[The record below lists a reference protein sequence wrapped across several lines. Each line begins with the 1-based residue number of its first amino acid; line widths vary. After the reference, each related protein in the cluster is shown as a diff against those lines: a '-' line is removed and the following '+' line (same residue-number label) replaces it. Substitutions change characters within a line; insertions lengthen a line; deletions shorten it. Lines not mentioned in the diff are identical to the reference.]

1 MEVSDMESIKFDSNN
16 INPIFIFEYYDT
28 PLAFISDKINGEYY
42 FFYFID
48 DNQYFIMP
56 LTVKDINLI
65 FSSQYIREVF
75 ESFLENDSFKIIDFI
90 SQNDATLYSVNEFE
104 EISGEDID
112 GWLPENNQEFEYD
125 FVNKVS
131 FADLRDSYKD
141 FFPGLFNHK
150 QMTIKMRDEQNSHS
164 AVPSVV
170 LKAIKMIDIYISEKK
185 LSLNTANKFLS
196 GNLSLLPFSPGS
208 FNINFELSLP
218 DEVSLF
224 EDNILDFDD
233 FIIFIDSLNTE
244 SAEKIYD
251 DLIYESPKIVK
262 ATSEFYKDMKN
273 FNYEIEILDKEQK
286 LSTFKVN
293 PKVDETMERLH
304 VISKARECGREER
317 EILQFSGEVRSAS
330 KIRNTISIGLAG
342 GNVSAKFTK
351 ELFKEI
357 KDSVKSVAV
366 SKEIRGQWEK
376 ISIFDDKNMEVDTR
390 YIIISFEQ

>member
-65 FSSQYIREVF
+65 FSSQYISEVF
-75 ESFLENDSFKIIDFI
+75 ESFLENDNFKIIDFI
-90 SQNDATLYSVNEFE
+90 SQNDATLYSVTEFE

-131 FADLRDSYKD
+131 FADLRYSYKD

-273 FNYEIEILDKEQK
+273 FNYEIEILDKDQK

-376 ISIFDDKNMEVDTR
+376 ISILDDKNMEVDTR

>member
-1 MEVSDMESIKFDSNN
+1 MESIKFDSNN

-65 FSSQYIREVF
+65 FSSQYISEVF
-75 ESFLENDSFKIIDFI
+75 ESFLENDNFKIIDFI
-90 SQNDATLYSVNEFE
+90 SQNDATLYSVTEFE

-131 FADLRDSYKD
+131 FADLRYSYKD

-273 FNYEIEILDKEQK
+273 FNYEIEILDKDQK

-376 ISIFDDKNMEVDTR
+376 ISILDDKNMEVDTR

>member
-1 MEVSDMESIKFDSNN
+1 
-16 INPIFIFEYYDT
+16 
-28 PLAFISDKINGEYY
+28 
-42 FFYFID
+42 
-48 DNQYFIMP
+48 
-56 LTVKDINLI
+56 
-65 FSSQYIREVF
+65 
-75 ESFLENDSFKIIDFI
+75 
-90 SQNDATLYSVNEFE
+90 
-104 EISGEDID
+104 
-112 GWLPENNQEFEYD
+112 
-125 FVNKVS
+125 
-131 FADLRDSYKD
+131 
-141 FFPGLFNHK
+141 
-150 QMTIKMRDEQNSHS
+150 
-164 AVPSVV
+164 
-170 LKAIKMIDIYISEKK
+170 
-185 LSLNTANKFLS
+185 
-196 GNLSLLPFSPGS
+196 
-208 FNINFELSLP
+208 
-218 DEVSLF
+218 
-224 EDNILDFDD
+224 
-233 FIIFIDSLNTE
+233 
-244 SAEKIYD
+244 
-251 DLIYESPKIVK
+251 
-262 ATSEFYKDMKN
+262 MKN